1 MMRKLNMIIAILFLV
16 SVSQAGATGSE
27 TKIELGKQLF
37 NDPAFAMS
45 TNKKSCNSCHP
56 DGKGIGEV
64 ESGDYSKMINRCIV
78 GALKGQVLENDSK
91 EMQAMQAYL
100 NSLVQ

>member
-1 MMRKLNMIIAILFLV
+1 MKRILNMTIVFLFLV
-16 SVSQAGATGSE
+16 SVTQAGAIEGE

-64 ESGDYSKMINRCIV
+64 ESGDYSNMINRCIV

>member
-1 MMRKLNMIIAILFLV
+1 
-16 SVSQAGATGSE
+16 
-27 TKIELGKQLF
+27 
-37 NDPAFAMS
+37 MS

-64 ESGDYSKMINRCIV
+64 ESGDYSNMINRCIV